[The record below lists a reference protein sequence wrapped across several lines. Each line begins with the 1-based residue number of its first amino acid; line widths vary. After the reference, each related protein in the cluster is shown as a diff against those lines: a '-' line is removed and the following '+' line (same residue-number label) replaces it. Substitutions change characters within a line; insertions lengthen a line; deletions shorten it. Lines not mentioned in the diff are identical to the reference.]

1 LATKLKNNNLKFQW
15 KVLLVV
21 GIILVIAAN
30 WISSRYWPVHFQ
42 AYHEQKQI
50 FDTDFYY
57 QRLHQISYSLYAQL
71 LRQAGKSELELVD
84 ELVQIHDNIDE
95 EDYRYLFEDDIAIQ
109 VPDNDFDTLIQE
121 YVRQELQDKLNSYE
135 RIHHHDFQNLQYA
148 AFHHETEGLLSSGT
162 PQLEELATGSMLLNE
177 FSDNGY
183 HHLLVI
189 SYDEQ
194 GRLITETPM
203 GRDYQFQDNIA
214 MFTDSEIFDWR
225 PIKDMTFVFALYSH
239 DFGRT
244 DEISTFQETQHQ
256 ETFINLI
263 RQEIIVVTLLVSILA
278 VVIPIRT
285 FKDIKQVLKIFNW
298 PLEIMVVLFIVTVS
312 IILGAM
318 PYVAASFNHQVIT
331 IPWTSW
337 LESFYIRFYRRGLSI
352 GIWLILFSVLFMVLV
367 YLKNFIF
374 YRQKINLSKL
384 VTEIDFRNGY
394 TIRLFALIGINFLI
408 LNILGF
414 VMGAL
419 FSFVIFLLARKY
431 FTQIQSHYT
440 RILEVTNQLACQDLD
455 SELTADEDMDL
466 FNSLKDALSKL
477 QGSYKTVLEENH
489 ESQQFKEDLMKEFNS
504 GITLISKDVELLQT
518 EQLDSSLQQ
527 SYLIKL
533 SQHTDHLKLR
543 IEELLELSQLKMG
556 TYQLNLERLNL
567 VNSLKNV
574 ALSVQNQLGDT
585 GVVLKT
591 QFTGGFE
598 KLLLDWELMEQ
609 VFENLIVNM
618 LTHGLPGTRAYID
631 VMEVDDEVEIM
642 FRNISAEEVNESA
655 EFLLNKSDTSL
666 SGLKLMKHY
675 VEQHGGTL
683 ELILDGDLFKVIIRL
698 KKVM

>member
-1 LATKLKNNNLKFQW
+1 
-15 KVLLVV
+15 
-21 GIILVIAAN
+21 
-30 WISSRYWPVHFQ
+30 
-42 AYHEQKQI
+42 
-50 FDTDFYY
+50 
-57 QRLHQISYSLYAQL
+57 
-71 LRQAGKSELELVD
+71 
-84 ELVQIHDNIDE
+84 
-95 EDYRYLFEDDIAIQ
+95 
-109 VPDNDFDTLIQE
+109 
-121 YVRQELQDKLNSYE
+121 
-135 RIHHHDFQNLQYA
+135 
-148 AFHHETEGLLSSGT
+148 
-162 PQLEELATGSMLLNE
+162 
-177 FSDNGY
+177 
-183 HHLLVI
+183 
-189 SYDEQ
+189 
-194 GRLITETPM
+194 
-203 GRDYQFQDNIA
+203 
-214 MFTDSEIFDWR
+214 
-225 PIKDMTFVFALYSH
+225 
-239 DFGRT
+239 
-244 DEISTFQETQHQ
+244 
-256 ETFINLI
+256 
-263 RQEIIVVTLLVSILA
+263 
-278 VVIPIRT
+278 
-285 FKDIKQVLKIFNW
+285 
-298 PLEIMVVLFIVTVS
+298 VS

-318 PYVAASFNHQVIT
+318 PYVAAFFNHRGIT
-331 IPWTSW
+331 IPVTGWF
-337 LESFYIRFYRRGLSI
+337 EGHYIRFYHRALSI
-352 GIWLILFSVLFMVLV
+352 GIWLILFSVLIMVLV
-367 YLKNFIF
+367 YFKNFIL
-374 YRQKINLSKL
+374 YRQKIRPNKL

-394 TIRLFALIGINFLI
+394 TRRLFALIGVNFLI

-440 RILEVTNQLACQDLD
+440 RILEVTNQVACQNVD

-466 FNSLKDALSKL
+466 FNSLKDALTQL
-477 QGSYKTVLEENH
+477 QGSYKTVLKEKH
-489 ESQQFKEDLMKEFNS
+489 ESQQFNEDLMKEFNS
-504 GITLISKDVELLQT
+504 AIVLISKDVELLQT

-556 TYQLNLERLNL
+556 TYQLNLESLNL

-574 ALSVQNQLGDT
+574 ALSVQNLLGDT

-598 KLLLDWELMEQ
+598 KLLLDWGLMEQ

-631 VMEVDDEVEIM
+631 VMEVDGEVEII

-698 KKVM
+698 KKVI